1 MTDRPFDKF
10 IKEKLNDYSLP
21 VSEDLWEKIQQ
32 KNNKK
37 VESFF
42 WWKNYG
48 FITLIGVAA
57 LLTCTIILLT
67 ANNASQSAKTKE
79 LSVTK
84 NTNSQSS
91 AAQLKDNSAA
101 AANKT
106 ADNLTINERK
116 AFTKEN
122 KRANTFNSNSFATY
136 HNQSNDRA
144 GKIFLSKIH
153 NKRAPSFVEDAF
165 AINGHHNNESTY
177 SSFDKE
183 NNALSIYKPVLTA
196 TAKQDKNLSNYSPND
211 QLLNGK
217 GLNLFCLDD
226 CPSTRGPV
234 KNNVYLEIFGSP
246 DYAKKTINNSGG
258 VDETFLRRKDSSE
271 SGRLSFTAGF
281 RLTKTLGENFLI
293 KAGLQY
299 SQINEKFSYRS
310 ENERNQTTVITIRKI
325 LLTTGDTLM
334 VRDTSTIVQIGY
346 RIKTSYNH
354 YRSIDVPLIAGY
366 QWGNDNLKASVS
378 AGVILNLYSW
388 QKGESLDTSYVPVE
402 FNKNGDRTFKRNIG
416 VGLFTGFS
424 VLKKAGK
431 STWLFAEPYLR
442 YNVSNITNN
451 KSIFNQKFDVAGLNI
466 GIRYKL
472 NSEGQQ
478 HFTR

>member
-1 MTDRPFDKF
+1 MTERPFDKF

-21 VSEDLWEKIQQ
+21 VSDDLWEKIQQ
-32 KNNKK
+32 KKDKK
-37 VESFF
+37 VEGFF
-42 WWKNYG
+42 WWKNYA

-57 LLTCTIILLT
+57 LLSAGIILFEQNKATRLT
-67 ANNASQSAKTKE
+67 AIKEQAVTQNKSPQNSLSQP
-79 LSVTK
+79 K
-84 NTNSQSS
+84 NKSILQ
-91 AAQLKDNSAA
+91 
-101 AANKT
+101 ANKT
-106 ADNLTINERK
+106 VTNRTINENK

-122 KRANTFNSNSFATY
+122 KQANSFNSNSSATY
-136 HNQSNDRA
+136 NNQSKNYADEIFA
-144 GKIFLSKIH
+144 GKIKDKRSASFSK
-153 NKRAPSFVEDAF
+153 DAF
-165 AINGHHNNESTY
+165 VINGHVNKESKW
-177 SSFDKE
+177 SSFEKE
-183 NNALSIYKPVLTA
+183 NPSFSIYKPVLA
-196 TAKQDKNLSNYSPND
+196 SIAGQDKNFNNYTPND
-211 QLLNGK
+211 QLLK
-217 GLNLFCLDD
+217 ERDLNSFCLND
-226 CPSTRGPV
+226 CPSAREPI
-234 KNNVYLEIFGSP
+234 KNDVYIELFGSA
-246 DYAKKTINNSGG
+246 DYARKTINNSGG
-258 VDETFLRRKDSSE
+258 VDEAFLRRKDSSE
-271 SGRLSFTAGF
+271 SGRPSFTVGF

-346 RIKTSYNH
+346 RIKTSYNR
-354 YRSIDVPLIAGY
+354 YRSLDVPLIAGY
-366 QWGNDNLKASVS
+366 QWGNDNLKTGLS

-416 VGLFTGFS
+416 LGLFTGFS

-451 KSIFNQKFDVAGLNI
+451 RSIFNQKFDIAGLNI

-472 NSEGQQ
+472 NSPGQRY
-478 HFTR
+478 FTR